1 MEKGN
6 GNAAM
11 KYGKSIV
18 NELLISY
25 ENSANFSGSTGN
37 KVFLKRSVKLPDC
50 ESRDYE
56 ELLSEL
62 RMLQSRGL
70 IDFKWEIQDHVAGRI
85 WLVLENVEQAYGI
98 CMP

>member
-1 MEKGN
+1 
-6 GNAAM
+6 M

-50 ESRDYE
+50 ESPDYE

-62 RMLQSRGL
+62 RTL
-70 IDFKWEIQDHVAGRI
+70 
-85 WLVLENVEQAYGI
+85 
-98 CMP
+98 